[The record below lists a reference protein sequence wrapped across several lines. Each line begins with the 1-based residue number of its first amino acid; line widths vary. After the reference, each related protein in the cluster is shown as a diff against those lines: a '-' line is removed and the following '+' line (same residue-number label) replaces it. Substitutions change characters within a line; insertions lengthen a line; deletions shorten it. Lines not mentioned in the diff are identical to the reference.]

1 MKILIRKLVSLAREQ
16 GRKEG
21 YEQNF
26 ASVVLVL
33 MKPRT

>member
-16 GRKEG
+16 GRKGG

-26 ASVVLVL
+26 ASVVFVL
-33 MKPRT
+33 MKAET